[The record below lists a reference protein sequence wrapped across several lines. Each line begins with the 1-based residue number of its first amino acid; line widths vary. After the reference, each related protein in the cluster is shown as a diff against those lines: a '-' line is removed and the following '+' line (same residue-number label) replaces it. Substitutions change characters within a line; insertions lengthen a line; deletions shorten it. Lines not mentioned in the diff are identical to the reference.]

1 MDVNSSPLSFD
12 AKIYSKDAL
21 LKASYDLAKQAV
33 FSISMKG
40 SDFIVSIEPSCLSIN
55 YHQLCN
61 EFRTV
66 VNDHELRLKIDQ
78 QTRPIKETIISA
90 ALSEAGVE

>member
-1 MDVNSSPLSFD
+1 MDVNTSPLSFD

-21 LKASYDLAKQAV
+21 LKASYDLAKHAI
-33 FSISMKG
+33 FSVSMEG
-40 SDFIVSIEPSCLSIN
+40 SNLLVSIELSSPSTN

-78 QTRPIKETIISA
+78 QTRAIKETIISA

>member
-1 MDVNSSPLSFD
+1 MDVNTSPLRFD
-12 AKIYSKDAL
+12 AKVYSRDAL
-21 LKASYDLAKQAV
+21 LKASYDLAKHGI
-33 FSISMKG
+33 FSISKKG
-40 SDFIVSIEPSCLSIN
+40 SDLLVSIEPSCPSIN

-78 QTRPIKETIISA
+78 QTRAIKEAIISA